1 VSKLLNQSSTLAQ
14 RFAEPALWALAG
26 VVAIAVL
33 MAAIAAARDWWMA
46 RRVAQTYVQLTGVDP
61 AALAVRVAQREEMV
75 KRISSNRLIAP
86 KPNLQLTGVLGD
98 SAIFNGGQLV
108 KSGQSAGDMK
118 LLSIGANWV
127 EVEKDGQTQKLYV
140 FQPIATGG
148 PGGAVPMGGIRRT
161 QGPPFGEGA
170 PGATSRPVPVA
181 PPDMLHP
188 LPAETPSSKPATMPQ
203 HP

>member
-1 VSKLLNQSSTLAQ
+1 VSTLLKQSSTLTK

-26 VVAIAVL
+26 LVAIAIL
-33 MAAIAAARDWWMA
+33 MAAIAAVRDWSMA
-46 RRVAQTYVQLTGVDP
+46 RRVSQTYVQLTGVDP

-86 KPNLQLTGVLGD
+86 PPNLQLTGVLGD

-108 KSGQSAGDMK
+108 KSGQSTGDMK

-127 EVEKDGQTQKLYV
+127 EVEKDGVTQKLYV
-140 FQPIATGG
+140 FQPMATGG
-148 PGGAVPMGGIRRT
+148 AGGPMPMGGMGRMER
-161 QGPPFGEGA
+161 PPPGGGA
-170 PGATSRPVPVA
+170 PGATSGPVPMV

-188 LPAETPSSKPATMPQ
+188 PAAEISSSKPATMPQ